1 MDEKS
6 IIKTIFNFF
15 IIDAIIFS
23 VISIF
28 IALVFGLFLELFLGD
43 FASRIITILG
53 FVIFLLLMWSNYR
66 IRYVGK
72 FDIDDA
78 KSILKTRYAKGEISK
93 EQFEQM
99 KKELEK

>member
-1 MDEKS
+1 M
-6 IIKTIFNFF
+6 
-15 IIDAIIFS
+15 
-23 VISIF
+23 ISIL

-53 FVIFLLLMWSNYR
+53 FVIFLLLMWSNYH

-78 KSILKTRYAKGEISK
+78 KSILKIRYAEGEISK